1 MFLQARIRFLRV
13 VIRKLGG
20 EKKYLLILILPK
32 NIRVLQINTS
42 NLLLVIQ
49 FMHLFSR
56 YEYAQTHLFIELWE
70 KEKKVKRG

>member
-1 MFLQARIRFLRV
+1 MFLQAHIRFLRV

-42 NLLLVIQ
+42 NLLLVISII
-49 FMHLFSR
+49 HSVGLSGSGS
-56 YEYAQTHLFIELWE
+56 ETATNIEVTG
-70 KEKKVKRG
+70 KVKY